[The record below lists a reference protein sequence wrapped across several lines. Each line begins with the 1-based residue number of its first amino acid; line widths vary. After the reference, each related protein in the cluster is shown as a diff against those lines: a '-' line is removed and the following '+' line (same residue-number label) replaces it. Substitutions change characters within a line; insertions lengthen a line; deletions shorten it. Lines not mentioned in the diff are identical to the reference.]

1 MADRERRPSRWN
13 VTFAVDDTDASAARA
28 AELGG
33 EILAEPFDAGPVRVA
48 QVRDPQGAEFT
59 ISYYDSSR

>member
-1 MADRERRPSRWN
+1 MTTLLALLLVMQTRAGIAD
-13 VTFAVDDTDASAARA
+13 
-28 AELGG
+28 
-33 EILAEPFDAGPVRVA
+33 LAWLAGTWVGDAGPVRVA